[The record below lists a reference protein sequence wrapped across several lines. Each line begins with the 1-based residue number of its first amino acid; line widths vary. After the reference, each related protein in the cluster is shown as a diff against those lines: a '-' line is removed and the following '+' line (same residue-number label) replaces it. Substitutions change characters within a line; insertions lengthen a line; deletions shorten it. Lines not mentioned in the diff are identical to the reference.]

1 LRPNG
6 KLWRGGNVEENV
18 GKTWEK
24 VKMRKKN
31 KLGHFEGVID
41 RDG

>member
-24 VKMRKKN
+24 VKMREKKIN
-31 KLGHFEGVID
+31 WDTLRE
-41 RDG
+41 